1 MSELV
6 LVHSSD
12 LHIDGEHGE
21 GDGTV
26 RLESVLRHAHR
37 SHADIVLLAGDT
49 FDHGR
54 VPAPVLACVCGLLRD
69 AGMPVVILPGNH
81 DPALPNSVFARGGL
95 VSLDNVAVLGITHDS
110 AVLLADH
117 DLEIWGEAHR
127 DYNDMAPLRT
137 PPARRTHWQVAMGHG
152 HYETPENLATPL
164 RPSWLFSDPEI
175 AATRA
180 DYLALGHWD
189 RPMRVG
195 CGAVPAYYSGS
206 PELAKTVNVIR
217 LGEGV
222 HVAREVLR
230 G

>member
-1 MSELV
+1 MSHLV

-21 GDGTV
+21 GDGTA
-26 RLESVLRHAHR
+26 RLKSVLHHAR
-37 SHADIVLLAGDT
+37 SIRADIVLLAGDT
-49 FDHGR
+49 FDHSR
-54 VPAPVLACVCGLLRD
+54 VPAPVLARVRDLLRD
-69 AGMPVVILPGNH
+69 AGLPVVILPGNH
-81 DPALPNSVFARGGL
+81 DPALPNSVFVRGGL
-95 VSLDNVAVLGITHDS
+95 ELLENVSVLGVTHDS
-110 AVLLADH
+110 AVLLPGH
-117 DLEIWGEAHR
+117 GLEVWGEAHR

-137 PPARRTHWQVAMGHG
+137 PPPRRTRWQVAMGHG

-206 PELAKTVNVIR
+206 PDLAKTVNVIR

-222 HVAREVLR
+222 HVTREAIR